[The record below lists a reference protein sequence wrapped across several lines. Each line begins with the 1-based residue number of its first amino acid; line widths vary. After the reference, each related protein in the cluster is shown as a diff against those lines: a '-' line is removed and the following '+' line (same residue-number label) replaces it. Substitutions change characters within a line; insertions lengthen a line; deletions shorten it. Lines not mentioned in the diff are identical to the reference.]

1 MRVLVL
7 CGCSSKCKSLSQLN
21 LCQACYR
28 LSCTQCQLFEPV
40 LKYCPLCM
48 EVPSRADQT
57 HCTKNCFQCPRC
69 KLGLVISS
77 ESCDDGNKKYVF
89 KCMGCHWDYKTPSVG
104 KIRSLTK
111 YIKSLKANECLQ
123 SRRFEVLERH
133 YHSKRQLLDW
143 GLTRTPLKIPLDG
156 SLVADRRNV
165 LQRLSQGDKLFEL
178 LDEPCPMPLKD
189 TSDALE
195 LPLQM
200 HLRCKYKYICPHCL
214 NTLLKPETQPKSL
227 KFYTTSFAVKY
238 LPALSLAPRS
248 QIDNKVYDD
257 TRFALVISNPTSS
270 EEMCITMS
278 GSDGLFIPI
287 TEVRIRAVT
296 PVTPSHQD
304 HGLKMIEQFILSV
317 PTYKLTADT
326 KLSRVE
332 RTRRLG
338 NKNLNIYSTANNSS
352 TSLLEDLED
361 YKLLDQGSGW
371 CIVPVNLLNNASVH
385 SLFITVAT
393 QKFKV
398 TMNCVIK
405 K

>member
-1 MRVLVL
+1 
-7 CGCSSKCKSLSQLN
+7 
-21 LCQACYR
+21 
-28 LSCTQCQLFEPV
+28 
-40 LKYCPLCM
+40 
-48 EVPSRADQT
+48 
-57 HCTKNCFQCPRC
+57 
-69 KLGLVISS
+69 
-77 ESCDDGNKKYVF
+77 
-89 KCMGCHWDYKTPSVG
+89 
-104 KIRSLTK
+104 
-111 YIKSLKANECLQ
+111 
-123 SRRFEVLERH
+123 
-133 YHSKRQLLDW
+133 
-143 GLTRTPLKIPLDG
+143 
-156 SLVADRRNV
+156 
-165 LQRLSQGDKLFEL
+165 
-178 LDEPCPMPLKD
+178 MPLND

-200 HLRCKYKYICPHCL
+200 HLRCKYKYSCPYCL

-257 TRFALVISNPTSS
+257 TRFALVINNPTSS
-270 EEMCITMS
+270 EEMRITMS

-304 HGLKMIEQFILSV
+304 HGLKTIEQFILSV

-332 RTRRLG
+332 RTKRLG
-338 NKNLNIYSTANNSS
+338 KKNLSVYSTANNSS

-371 CIVPVNLLNNASVH
+371 CIVPVNVLNNASVH